1 MRWMRRSWHVALA
14 VTLGAAVVAAMLT
27 LILAAQP
34 VTANTFGYALGRE
47 DGLPDHFS
55 YVGTR
60 YSNPRLCAGA
70 STCDPTKAERWT
82 QTQLD
87 QHGLWPL
94 KQVTTIG
101 TYFGAPH
108 PVYEP
113 VNDPSMTGAGTPYAS
128 DLTPWMLFVPD
139 GEADGAYFVY
149 MRPGGP

>member
-1 MRWMRRSWHVALA
+1 MRWTRRRV
-14 VTLGAAVVAAMLT
+14 AAVVLAGVALLALLA

-34 VTANTFGYALGRE
+34 FAANTLGYALRSK
-47 DGLPDHFS
+47 DGLPDHFT
-55 YVGTR
+55 YVGMR
-60 YSNPRLCAGA
+60 YGNDRLCAGA
-70 STCDPTKAERWT
+70 STCDPAKAERWT

-113 VNDPSMTGAGTPYAS
+113 VNDPSMAGAGTPYAS
-128 DLTPWMLFVPD
+128 DLTPWLLFVPD
-139 GEADGAYFVY
+139 GDGAYFVY